1 MRDRAAV
8 LHGVHDL
15 RIEDV
20 PVPEPG
26 PKEVLVEVHAVGV
39 CGSDVHYY
47 EHGRIGAYVVREPLI
62 LGHESC
68 GVIVQ
73 LGPSATRH
81 QVGQRVALEP
91 GVPCGACRQ
100 CRAGRYNLCPE
111 VRFLATPPVDGAF
124 CNHVTIHQDFAFAL
138 PDQVSD
144 DAGALIEPLS
154 VGIWACRKAHL
165 QGGEHVLVTGAGPIG
180 LLAMQAALALG
191 ATQVTVTDVNPHRL
205 TLARRTGAT
214 RTIDLR
220 EQPLGEAG
228 VEADMLLE
236 CSGHPAA
243 LAQGIRSLRP
253 AGVAVAVGMGPG
265 EEAAVPLALLQN
277 REITLTGTF
286 RYANTY
292 PTAIELVATGR
303 VDVEAIVTGH
313 FPLEQTARAL
323 QASRHDP
330 ESVKAVVV
338 PAGAI
343 T

>member
-1 MRDRAAV
+1 
-8 LHGVHDL
+8 
-15 RIEDV
+15 
-20 PVPEPG
+20 
-26 PKEVLVEVHAVGV
+26 
-39 CGSDVHYY
+39 
-47 EHGRIGAYVVREPLI
+47 
-62 LGHESC
+62 
-68 GVIVQ
+68 VIVGQ
-73 LGPSATRH
+73 GPGATRH

-111 VRFLATPPVDGAF
+111 VRFFATPPVHGAF
-124 CNHVTIHQDFAFAL
+124 ANYVTIHEDFAFAL

-144 DAGALIEPLS
+144 DSGAMIEPLS
-154 VGIWACRKAHL
+154 VGIWACRKASL

-191 ATQVTVTDVNPHRL
+191 ATRVTVADVNPHRL
-205 TLARRTGAT
+205 DLARRTGASHT
-214 RTIDLR
+214 VDLR

-228 VEADMLLE
+228 VEADVLLE

-243 LAQGIRSLRP
+243 LADGIRSLRP

-265 EEAAVPLALLQN
+265 EEAAIPLALLQN
-277 REITLTGTF
+277 LEITLTGTF

-313 FPLEQTARAL
+313 FPLEQAERAL
-323 QASRHDP
+323 QASRQD
-330 ESVKAVVV
+330 ERSVKAVVV
-338 PAGAI
+338 PAGA
-343 T
+343 TH